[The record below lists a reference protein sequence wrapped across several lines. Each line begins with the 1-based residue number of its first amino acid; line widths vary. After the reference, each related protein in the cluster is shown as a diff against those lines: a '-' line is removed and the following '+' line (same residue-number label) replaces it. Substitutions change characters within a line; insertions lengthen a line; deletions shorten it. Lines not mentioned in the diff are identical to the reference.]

1 MRGQQPESSSSQV
14 RHPPVVHLDARV
26 AFGPAPPTYALPHV
40 GTGERVDVTVNK
52 VVGLVR
58 RFGEALLRVNEEE
71 EEGERVGFGV
81 RDEEGTDD
89 EDDDEDEEEEDG
101 EGGVD
106 ERPCASTLG
115 RRAHGQRPD
124 RPRKRRRVSSRVR
137 ARPSSSSS
145 ARGER
150 ADGLRGA
157 GRRRDG
163 EAVRAEFEKEL
174 LSELTCEICFALMW
188 QPVTTPCQHVSCSFS
203 SSFWSFVFGFWVFIS
218 PFHLHFTSS
227 HFFLTL
233 FIPSFVPLPLS

>member
-1 MRGQQPESSSSQV
+1 MRGQQPESSSSSSQV

-26 AFGPAPPTYALPHV
+26 AFVPAQPTYALPHV

-58 RFGEALLRVNEEE
+58 RFGEVLLRVNEEE
-71 EEGERVGFGV
+71 QEEQEERVGFGV

-89 EDDDEDEEEEDG
+89 EEDEDEEEDG

-145 ARGER
+145 SSSSARGER
-150 ADGLRGA
+150 ADGLRDAGA

-188 QPVTTPCQHVSCSFS
+188 QPVTTPCQHVSCSFFCVRFWFLVFHF
-203 SSFWSFVFGFWVFIS
+203 SFRHFIFIS
-218 PFHLHFTSS
+218 PLR
-227 HFFLTL
+227 
-233 FIPSFVPLPLS
+233 ISF